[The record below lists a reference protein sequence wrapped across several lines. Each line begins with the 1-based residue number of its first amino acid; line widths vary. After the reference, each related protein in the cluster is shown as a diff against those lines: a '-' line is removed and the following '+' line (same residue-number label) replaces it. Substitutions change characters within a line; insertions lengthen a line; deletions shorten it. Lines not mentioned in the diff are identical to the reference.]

1 MTRPTA
7 RERELESAL
16 LDLTICAAP
25 FAVGRGMKV
34 VRGNLMKSIKNAST
48 ALKTEPCQRDYTPSL
63 NELADAADE
72 ERKRNPNYRADLE
85 G

>member
-1 MTRPTA
+1 MAEPTT
-7 RERELESAL
+7 RERELERAL

-25 FAVGRGMKV
+25 FAAGRGMKQ

-48 ALKTEPCQRDYTPSL
+48 VLKSEPCQRDVVPSL
-63 NELADAADE
+63 QELAEAADKE
-72 ERKRNPNYRADLE
+72 LQNDPNYRADLD